1 MPLGA
6 GIRRV
11 CDLPGP
17 ESRNRGPTGELEN
30 DLRKPNA
37 EPSLGYSKRFGIV
50 HVDFETQKRT
60 PNDSARLYAKIVA
73 SRGRVLSEPETEP
86 GAV

>member
-6 GIRRV
+6 GIRLRV
-11 CDLPGP
+11 RPPGTGIVK
-17 ESRNRGPTGELEN
+17 RGPTGELEN
-30 DLRKPNA
+30 DLCKPMPNRRSA
-37 EPSLGYSKRFGIV
+37 IGSASASYMSTSKRRS
-50 HVDFETQKRT
+50 ERK
-60 PNDSARLYAKIVA
+60 DSARLYAKIVA